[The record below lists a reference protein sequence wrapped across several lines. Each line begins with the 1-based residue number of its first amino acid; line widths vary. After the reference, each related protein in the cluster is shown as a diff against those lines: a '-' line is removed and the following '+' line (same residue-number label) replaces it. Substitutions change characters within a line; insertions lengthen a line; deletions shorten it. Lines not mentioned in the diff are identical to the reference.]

1 MSINFIFCLVG
12 RDLIYVQWTASIYE
26 LLALWLQVMFL
37 KQNWIIDKNAISTVL
52 YILLLYFYKFSHY
65 IYLSVSE
72 IKKE

>member
-12 RDLIYVQWTASIYE
+12 RDMIYVQWTTSIYE

-52 YILLLYFYKFSHY
+52 YIF
-65 IYLSVSE
+65 
-72 IKKE
+72 

>member
-12 RDLIYVQWTASIYE
+12 KDLIYVQWTASIYE

-52 YILLLYFYKFSHY
+52 YIFQDIINNRKSLKYNSMYK
-65 IYLSVSE
+65 VQT
-72 IKKE
+72 